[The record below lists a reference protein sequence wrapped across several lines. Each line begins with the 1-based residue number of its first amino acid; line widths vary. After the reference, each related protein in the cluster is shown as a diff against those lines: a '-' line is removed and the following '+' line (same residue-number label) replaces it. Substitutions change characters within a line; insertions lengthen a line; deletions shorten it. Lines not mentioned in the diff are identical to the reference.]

1 MGFLRHITACNAH
14 DLSRYR
20 PFIVAGHRVG
30 HVREDFYRRLVALGD
45 PFVPVDDAIALP
57 ERFRTAADRSAA
69 MARALAVLVAEGTL
83 PRLRQETY
91 PVLTQWGAEPLL
103 GIDRA
108 AVPFFGLRSFGI
120 HVNGY
125 VRRPDGLHLW
135 VGHRARD
142 RGVAP
147 GKLDNL
153 VAGGQPMGLTLA
165 ENLRKES
172 GEEAGLTPETADRAR
187 PVGIVTY
194 LLENGAGLKP
204 DTLFCYDLELPA
216 DLVPRN
222 TDGEVE
228 RFELWPLDRVAESVR
243 DSDDWKFNVN
253 LVVIDFLIRHGWL
266 TPDHPEYIALCS
278 GLRR

>member
-1 MGFLRHITACNAH
+1 MGFLRHLTACNTH

-20 PFIVAGHRVG
+20 PFLVAGQHVG
-30 HVREDFYRRLVALGD
+30 HVREDFFRRLLALGD
-45 PFVPVDDAIALP
+45 PFEPTGDGIALA
-57 ERFRTAADRSAA
+57 ERSGTAAGRTAAMAA
-69 MARALAVLVAEGTL
+69 ALDVLVADGTL
-83 PRLRQETY
+83 PGLRRETY
-91 PVLTQWGAEPLL
+91 PVLTRWGAEPLL

-108 AVPFFGLRSFGI
+108 AVPFFGLRSFGL

-165 ENLRKES
+165 ENLRKEAH
-172 GEEAGLTPETADRAR
+172 EEAGLPAAVADRAR
-187 PVGIVTY
+187 PVGVISY
-194 LLENGAGLKP
+194 LLENGSGLKP
-204 DTLFCYDLELPA
+204 DTLFCYDLELP
-216 DLVPRN
+216 DGLVPRN

-228 RFELWPLDRVAESVR
+228 RFELWPLHRVAESVAG
-243 DSDDWKFNVN
+243 SDDWKFNVN

-266 TPDHPEYIALCS
+266 TPDHPDYIALCS